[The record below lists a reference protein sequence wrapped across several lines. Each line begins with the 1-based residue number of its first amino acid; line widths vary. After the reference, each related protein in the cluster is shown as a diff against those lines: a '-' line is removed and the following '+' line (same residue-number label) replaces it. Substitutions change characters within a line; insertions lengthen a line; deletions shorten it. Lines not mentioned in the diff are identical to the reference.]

1 MRMNSKKCSGYYK
14 MTKSTQVIRDDDNY
28 FGHCPIPEH
37 ENYYLNIGR
46 GHWMVCDECKIKWF
60 IGANLFSSWREENKG
75 TWRANAKRIK
85 DYQEIDTQGE

>member
-1 MRMNSKKCSGYYK
+1 
-14 MTKSTQVIRDDDNY
+14 MTKSTPVIRDDDNY

-75 TWRANAKRIK
+75 TWRTNAKRIK
-85 DYQEIDTQGE
+85 DYQGIDTQGE